1 MSQPS
6 SSIDLPLAIV
16 TLAAGKGSRM
26 KSDLPKVL
34 HPLAGKPMLQ
44 HVLDSAS
51 QLAGARQYVV
61 IGHGAEQVQ
70 AAMTQDVCWVMQ
82 SQQQGTGHAVAQAMP
97 EVPDDAV
104 VLVLY
109 GDVPLIS
116 TSTLSA
122 LLAETHASA
131 EQTGGLAL
139 LTIELA
145 DATGYGRIVRDDSG
159 NIQAIVEHK
168 DATQEQR
175 TIREVNTGILA
186 VAASHLKRWLPLLSD
201 SNVQGEYYLTDIV
214 ALAVA
219 EGTAVRAIHPQYEH
233 EVQGVND
240 RLQLAGLERVFQRQQ
255 ADELMRLG
263 VALADPARLDIRG
276 SLTVGQDVSIDVG
289 CIFEGDVVLGDG
301 VSIGPYCV
309 IRNSQLAA
317 STQVEAYCH
326 LDDAAVA
333 QTCAIGPYARLRPG
347 AELADGA
354 KVGNFCEVKKS
365 RIGAGSKVN
374 HLSYIGNADVGVG
387 VNIGAG
393 TITCNYDGVNKATT
407 RIGDNAFIGSN
418 SALVAP
424 VEIGANTTIGAG
436 SVIIREVT
444 DQQLAIARGKQRNI
458 DGWQRPQ
465 KKS

>member
-6 SSIDLPLAIV
+6 PSFDLPLAII

-26 KSDLPKVL
+26 RSDLPKVL
-34 HPLAGKPMLQ
+34 HTLAGKPMLQ

-70 AAMTQDVCWVMQ
+70 AAIAQDVCWAIQ
-82 SQQQGTGHAVAQAMP
+82 QQQQGTGHAVAQALP
-97 EVPDDAV
+97 EVPDDAL

-109 GDVPLIS
+109 GDVPLI
-116 TSTLSA
+116 TPATLSA
-122 LLAETHASA
+122 LLQQTHASKGQ
-131 EQTGGLAL
+131 EGGLAL
-139 LTIELA
+139 LTIELV
-145 DATGYGRIVRDDSG
+145 DATGYGRIVRDESG

-168 DATQEQR
+168 DATPEQR
-175 TIREVNTGILA
+175 AIGEVNTGILA
-186 VAASHLKRWLPLLSD
+186 VSASHLRRWLPLLSAN
-201 SNVQGEYYLTDIV
+201 NVQGEYYLTDIV

-219 EGTAVRAIHPQYEH
+219 EGIAVRAIHPQHEH

-255 ADELMRLG
+255 ADDLLRLG

-276 SLTVGQDVSIDVG
+276 SLTVGHDVAIDVG
-289 CIFEGDVVLGDG
+289 CIFEGDVILGDG
-301 VSIGPYCV
+301 VTIGPYCV

-317 STQVEAYCH
+317 ATRVEAYCH
-326 LDDAAVA
+326 IDEAAVA
-333 QTCAIGPYARLRPG
+333 QACVVGPYARLRPG
-347 AELADGA
+347 ADLANGA
-354 KVGNFCEVKKS
+354 RVGNFCEVKKAH
-365 RIGAGSKVN
+365 IGAGSKVN
-374 HLSYIGNADVGVG
+374 HLSYIGDAEVGTN

-393 TITCNYDGVNKATT
+393 TITCNYDGVNKALT

-424 VEIGANTTIGAG
+424 VAIGANVTIGAG
-436 SVIIREVT
+436 SVIVSPVA
-444 DQQLAIARGKQRNI
+444 DHQLAIARGKQRNI
-458 DGWQRPQ
+458 DGWQRPV
-465 KKS
+465 KKC